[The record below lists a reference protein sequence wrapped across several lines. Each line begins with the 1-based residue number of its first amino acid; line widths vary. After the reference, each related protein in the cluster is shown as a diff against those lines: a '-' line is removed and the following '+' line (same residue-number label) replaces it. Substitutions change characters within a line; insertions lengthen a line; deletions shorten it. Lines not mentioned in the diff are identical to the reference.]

1 MKPEVNG
8 YAFGVVTDEK
18 SLEVHATELQQK
30 QKLLASVDYALQG
43 TTDLSRLSG

>member
-30 QKLLASVDYALQG
+30 QK
-43 TTDLSRLSG
+43 